1 LQLVLLNK
9 FIKGEGMIGS
19 IIGDIVGSRFEF
31 SNHRRYDD
39 FDLFTPLSDFT
50 DDTVLTVAT
59 AKVLLDG
66 GSYSEAYR
74 SFAQRYPGRSYG
86 GKFSQWVKDEE
97 MGPYNSFGNGSA
109 MRVSPVGFAFGDLAD
124 TLAEAKRTAEVT
136 HNHPE
141 GIKGAQ
147 ALAQAIFM
155 ARQGETKEDIRQT
168 VITSYGYDL
177 SRSIAQIR
185 RVNQFNETCQG
196 SLPEALTCFFTSKDF
211 EDCLR
216 LAVSIGGDT
225 DTIAC
230 MAGGLAQAHYKAV
243 PDWILGKARALLP
256 EEFKEIL
263 ERFEQRFPEAAI

>member
-1 LQLVLLNK
+1 
-9 FIKGEGMIGS
+9 MIGA

-31 SNHRRYDD
+31 ANHRHYDG
-39 FDLFTPLSDFT
+39 FDLFAQLCDFT

-66 GSYSEAYR
+66 GSYTEAYR
-74 SFAQRYPGRSYG
+74 DFARRYPFRGYG
-86 GKFSQWVKDEE
+86 GRFSRWIANEH

-109 MRVSPVGFAFGDLAD
+109 MRVSPVGFAFGDLEM
-124 TLAEAKRTAEVT
+124 TLAEAKRSAEVT

-155 ARQGETKEDIRQT
+155 ARQGESKEGIRQA
-168 VITSYGYDL
+168 IAASFGYDF
-177 SRSIAQIR
+177 SRSIEQIR
-185 RVNQFNETCQG
+185 RVNRFDETCQG
-196 SLPEALTCFFTSKDF
+196 SLPEALTCFFESRDF

-216 LAVSIGGDT
+216 LSVSIGGDT

-230 MAGGLAQAHYKAV
+230 MAGGLAQAYYKAI
-243 PDWILGKARALLP
+243 PSWIVEEARAFLP

-263 ERFEQRFPEAAI
+263 GRFELTYPDAAV

>member
-1 LQLVLLNK
+1 
-9 FIKGEGMIGS
+9 MIGA

-31 SNHRRYDD
+31 ANHRQYDGFD
-39 FDLFTPLSDFT
+39 FFTPLCDFT

-59 AKVLLDG
+59 AKVLLEG
-66 GSYSEAYR
+66 GDYANVYR
-74 SFAQRYPGRSYG
+74 DFARRYPFRDYG
-86 GKFSQWVKDEE
+86 GRFSRWIADEH

-109 MRVSPVGFAFGDLAD
+109 MRVSPVGFAFEDLET
-124 TLAEAKRTAEVT
+124 TLAEAKRSAEVT

-155 ARQGETKEDIRQT
+155 ARQGESKEAIRQA
-168 VITSYGYDL
+168 IMTSFAYDF
-177 SRSIAQIR
+177 SRPIAQLR
-185 RVNQFNETCQG
+185 RVNQFDETCQG
-196 SLPEALTCFFTSKDF
+196 SLPEALTCFFESQDF

-216 LAVSIGGDT
+216 LSVSIGGDT

-230 MAGGLAQAHYKAV
+230 MAGGLAQAYYKFIPA
-243 PDWILGKARALLP
+243 WIVEKTRAFLP

-263 ERFEQRFPEAAI
+263 ERFELAYPDAAV